1 MCCSDPPSGK
11 GLAAK
16 FGVWAAPASAADL
29 CHTVDHPAVLPAIVA
44 EQGGDR
50 KNHPFSPEQAMLV
63 TELSA
68 GLAKTVLC
76 LHHSV
81 NFTSAQS
88 FFLSTSF
95 HRS

>member
-11 GLAAK
+11 GLAAN

-29 CHTVDHPAVLPAIVA
+29 YHRADLPAVLPAIVA

-50 KNHPFSPEQAMLV
+50 KNHPFSPEPAMLV

-68 GLAKTVLC
+68 GLAKTVPC

-81 NFTSAQS
+81 NFASAQS
-88 FFLSTSF
+88 FFLPTSF
-95 HRS
+95 HGS